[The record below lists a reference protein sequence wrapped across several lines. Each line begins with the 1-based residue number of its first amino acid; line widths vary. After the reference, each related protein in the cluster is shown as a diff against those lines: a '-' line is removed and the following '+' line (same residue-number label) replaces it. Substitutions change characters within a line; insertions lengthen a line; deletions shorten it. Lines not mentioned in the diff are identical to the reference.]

1 MRFHYHAVSLALSLA
16 LLAGCGAKKD
26 DAAADTEA
34 PTPVQVEAVR
44 KGPIDHII
52 TADGILYPVNQANV
66 TAKISAPV
74 KRVLVN
80 RGDHVKAGQVLLELE
95 TADLAATAN
104 ESKSLYEQ
112 SQAALQTV
120 TGATVIEDR
129 NKAQSDLQASK
140 ETLDAAQKVYDS
152 RVALLKE
159 GAIAQRQV
167 DDQRVVLAQAQSAYN
182 TAKQHLETL
191 NSVGQREQ
199 VNAAQA
205 QVNAAKAHYENSEVQ
220 VGYGRVTSP
229 IAGVVS
235 DRPVYPGEMPQNGA
249 PLVSIVDI
257 SSLVA
262 RANIPVKEAS
272 AIQVGRPAT
281 ITGPEGDI
289 AGKVT
294 VVSPAVDPNT
304 TTVEVWVQAPNPGE
318 KLKPGATVRVSIK
331 AETLQDATLV
341 SSTALLN
348 SDEGGQMVIVVTPDN
363 VAHQHKVSVGVRQG
377 INVQIISGVNEGDKV
392 VTSGGLGLDDGSKV
406 VIKEAPAEDDDDDA
420 K

>member
-1 MRFHYHAVSLALSLA
+1 
-16 LLAGCGAKKD
+16 
-26 DAAADTEA
+26 
-34 PTPVQVEAVR
+34 
-44 KGPIDHII
+44 
-52 TADGILYPVNQANV
+52 
-66 TAKISAPV
+66 
-74 KRVLVN
+74 
-80 RGDHVKAGQVLLELE
+80 
-95 TADLAATAN
+95 
-104 ESKSLYEQ
+104 
-112 SQAALQTV
+112 V

-129 NKAQSDLQASK
+129 NKAQSDLQAAK
-140 ETLDAAQKVYDS
+140 ESLDAAQKAYDS
-152 RVALLKE
+152 RANLLKE

-167 DDQRVVLAQAQSAYN
+167 DDQRATLAQAQAAYN

-191 NSVGQREQ
+191 TQVGQREQ

-205 QVNAAKAHYENSEVQ
+205 QVNAAKAHYENSAVQ

-257 SSLVA
+257 SSVVA
-262 RANIPVKEAS
+262 RANIPVKEAA
-272 AIQVGRPAT
+272 AIRVGRPAT

-318 KLKPGATVRVSIK
+318 KLKPGATVRVAIQ
-331 AETLQDATLV
+331 ADTLQDATLV
-341 SSTALLN
+341 SSPALLN
-348 SDEGGQMVIVVTPDN
+348 SDEGGQMVIVITPDN
-363 VAHQHKVSVGVRQG
+363 VAHQRKVNVGVRQG
-377 INVQIISGVNEGDKV
+377 VNVEIVSGVSEGDKV

-406 VIKEAPAEDDDDDA
+406 VVKEAPAEDDDDA